1 MIELVIA
8 ALWFAMVTLLLTRA
22 FFQYRHYEVLSPKF
36 MSTQDAP
43 SVTVIIPARNEARNI
58 FQCVSSLRE
67 QNYPEEKRNIIVVD
81 DNSED
86 ETSALASKA
95 ARSDSR
101 IKLIQ
106 GSKLPSGW
114 MGKPFACWQGA
125 QLAESDWL
133 CFIDADTTA
142 SPALLATAISTAQI
156 RNLDMLSLE
165 PFQVLGSFWERLIIP
180 AGFVLL
186 AFQQDVRKTNDP
198 DNPEAVANGQFILIR
213 RDVYRKLGGHASVRT
228 QVTEDTALAQ
238 AVKNTGGRL
247 ALLGAEQ
254 LIQTRMY
261 TGLKSLW
268 EGFSK
273 NLTETV
279 GGIIPALLVGL
290 SALIMAGAALVIPM
304 WTGVRAFEALKP
316 ILAVAFGLGMFGSA
330 ALFATHIS
338 ATRYFIIPF
347 GYGFLFPLGYIMGT
361 ALAIN
366 SVLAHLRR
374 RITWKGRTYESA
386 FEPRENKAA
395 HNRASTLSRREK
407 TS

>member
-261 TGLKSLW
+261 TGLKS
-268 EGFSK
+268 
-273 NLTETV
+273 
-279 GGIIPALLVGL
+279 
-290 SALIMAGAALVIPM
+290 
-304 WTGVRAFEALKP
+304 
-316 ILAVAFGLGMFGSA
+316 
-330 ALFATHIS
+330 
-338 ATRYFIIPF
+338 
-347 GYGFLFPLGYIMGT
+347 
-361 ALAIN
+361 
-366 SVLAHLRR
+366 
-374 RITWKGRTYESA
+374 
-386 FEPRENKAA
+386 
-395 HNRASTLSRREK
+395 
-407 TS
+407 